1 MRFLFI
7 LFALLF
13 LSPPATA
20 QESLFDALH
29 ERGDSGVIGI
39 DTDWKRLLNRKSKK
53 EYQPVTVH
61 ISGLDSVLT
70 FSGKIRSRG
79 NIRLQVCSNPSLKLK
94 LKKGELAAAGFSK
107 LNDLKFVLQCGNH
120 SVGNKY
126 LLLEKL
132 VYECHTIY
140 SEHYHRVKPATL
152 LPTQKEGL
160 EINSFLLEDEEQ
172 LAERYRGRIMETK
185 RASTRGLQR
194 EAYVNMCLF
203 NYLVL
208 NTDWH
213 VYNLHNVEFV
223 SPEGGN
229 DIIPIPYDFDYSG
242 FVNTSY
248 SIPGETI
255 DITSVQVP
263 YFLGKHITEAEI
275 HAAADHY
282 LARRPAAEAFL
293 QNHPDLSDRERKRL
307 LKRLES
313 FYEEIGEEKKLLRLI
328 R

>member
-1 MRFLFI
+1 MI
-7 LFALLF
+7 
-13 LSPPATA
+13 
-20 QESLFDALH
+20 
-29 ERGDSGVIGI
+29 IGL
-39 DTDWKRLLNRKSKK
+39 DTDWKRLLNRKDKK
-53 EYQPVTVH
+53 EYQPVKLQIT
-61 ISGLDSVLT
+61 GLDSVLT

-79 NIRLQVCSNPSLKLK
+79 NIRLQVCSNPSLKIK

-107 LNDLKFVLQCGNH
+107 LNDLKFVLQCGN
-120 SVGNKY
+120 SNVGNNY

-132 VYECHTIY
+132 VYDLHTIY
-140 SEHYHRVKPATL
+140 SEHHHRVLPATL
-152 LPTQKEGL
+152 LPEQKEGL

-172 LAERYRGRIMETK
+172 LAERYRGRILETK

-223 SPEGGN
+223 SPDGST
-229 DIIPIPYDFDYSG
+229 DLIPIPYDFDYSG
-242 FVNTSY
+242 FVNTTY
-248 SIPGETI
+248 AVPREEF

-263 YFLGKHITEAEI
+263 YFLGKYVTEVEI
-275 HAAADHY
+275 RTAADHY

-293 QNHPDLSDRERKRL
+293 ENHPDINERDRKRL
-307 LKRLES
+307 LKRLER
-313 FYEEIGEEKKLLRLI
+313 FYDEIGEEKKLLRLI
-328 R
+328 K